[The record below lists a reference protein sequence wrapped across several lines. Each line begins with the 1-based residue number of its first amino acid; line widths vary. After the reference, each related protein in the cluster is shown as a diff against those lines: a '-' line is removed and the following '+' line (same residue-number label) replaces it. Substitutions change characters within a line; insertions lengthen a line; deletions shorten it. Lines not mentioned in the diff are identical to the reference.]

1 MTHLFHLWQ
10 TLDTEYGP
18 RERVSLCISSLRF
31 VLVGPSASSSFW
43 TLNRLPRHQQGL
55 SICLSTFVMLRNSIL
70 SQGRMRMRRSS
81 CLLVFL
87 LSRSKR
93 NTRDPRLH
101 LLFDYDESNVEGWRL
116 KSTKMHTDL
125 DSTIHSPRFRGI
137 RRREHV

>member
-18 RERVSLCISSLRF
+18 RERVSFCISSLRF
-31 VLVGPSASSSFW
+31 VLVRILLLLDAQSAPQTSTGPFHLSEHFCDASELHPFSRSNANAKVELSAS
-43 TLNRLPRHQQGL
+43 L
-55 SICLSTFVMLRNSIL
+55 SPFPF
-70 SQGRMRMRRSS
+70 Q
-81 CLLVFL
+81 
-87 LSRSKR
+87 R